1 LYIQVLTAA
10 ELLGVA
16 DRGSKHDERSV
27 RAMIAEAAF
36 AAGDFSFACSA
47 CVSLLEPG
55 STVGVEVASAVALC
69 EDYRDLRARAS
80 LLSTLLMCARGTDVQ
95 DLLSAWR
102 KLDFERDLAQWVDAD
117 VAHDP
122 AAAITALRRR
132 HESDETQV
140 IATPASSGG
149 DGASAKGEETDEH
162 GHDGAGARTDV
173 EGSDVSSKVSQTDR
187 SKGTKSIHSTA
198 AGVSS
203 PSLLTTSS
211 HPFDSAEA
219 LSLCLTRPTTA
230 RDEAG
235 SSRSGV
241 PHTTDRNVESR
252 ESAADSYLKGDGTV
266 STAAFEPAWAWASL
280 RRALDARA
288 DIKPGESTD
297 GDEGTANAAVG
308 LALVEPLTALASR
321 AVSRGDIKLA
331 FAYLLALPDAADPG
345 VVLDECTDSAS
356 SLPLVQLF
364 HRCADHCP

>member
-1 LYIQVLTAA
+1 
-10 ELLGVA
+10 VA

-132 HESDETQV
+132 HESDATQA

-149 DGASAKGEETDEH
+149 DGASAKGEETDEQ

-173 EGSDVSSKVSQTDR
+173 EGSDVSSKVSQTDQ
-187 SKGTKSIHSTA
+187 STGTTSIHSTA

-203 PSLLTTSS
+203 PSLIRLTTSS

-241 PHTTDRNVESR
+241 PHTVNRNAESH

-288 DIKPGESTD
+288 DIKPGEWTD
-297 GDEGTANAAVG
+297 SDDCAAYAAVG

-321 AVSRGDIKLA
+321 VVSRVDSKLA

-345 VVLDECTDSAS
+345 VVLDECTESAS